1 MPSLVTPADA
11 KPRLIAILK
20 QRSVIVGETFKLAS
34 GRTSDFYCNLKP
46 TMMDPEG
53 AFLIGS
59 LLCDALVSVKA
70 DAIGG
75 LELGAVP
82 LVTVVAA
89 ISHTKGRPLPAFF
102 VRKQAKEY
110 GTQSL
115 VEGLKRGETL
125 KGRRV
130 IIVDD
135 VMTTGGS
142 SMKAVAAVQADGA
155 IVVHV
160 IAVVDREEGAVET
173 FAKAGLPF
181 SSLLKARDLR

>member
-1 MPSLVTPADA
+1 MPALVTPADA
-11 KPRLIAILK
+11 KSRLVAILK
-20 QRSVIVGETFKLAS
+20 QRSVIVGQTFKLAS

-53 AFLIGS
+53 AFLIGC
-59 LLCDALVSVKA
+59 LLADALADVKA

-82 LVTVVAA
+82 LATLVAA
-89 ISHTKGRPLPAFF
+89 MSHAKGRPLPAFF
-102 VRKQAKEY
+102 VRKQAKDH

-130 IIVDD
+130 VIVDD

-155 IVVHV
+155 TVAHV
-160 IAVVDREEGAVET
+160 IAVVDREEGAAQT
-173 FAKAGLPF
+173 FATAGLSF
-181 SSLLKARDLR
+181 SALLTARELR